1 MSAKHQLIKWHC
13 SWKLTKYDGDYTAEE
28 IERLKPTP
36 KEVVEGE
43 GNLLVT
49 NGANLIWKALTGTA
63 ITVFSNANA
72 MLGVGDGNGSVPT
85 PTAADTDLTATVNKV
100 RIAMDA
106 TYPQISTNT
115 TTFQSTAGTGV
126 ANFAWNEWGV
136 FNAASG
142 ATSML
147 NHKGVALGTKTG
159 GTWTLQVT
167 LSLS

>member
-1 MSAKHQLIKWHC
+1 MAAATEAIRWHC
-13 SWKLTKYDGDYTAEE
+13 HTRLEKYAGEVRPGA
-28 IERLKPTP
+28 KPLD
-36 KEVVEGE
+36 VVEVE

-49 NGANLIWKALTGTA
+49 NGATLLWNALIGTA

-72 MLGVGDGNGSVPT
+72 VIGVGDGT
-85 PTAADTDLTATVNKV
+85 TAAAAGDTDLSGTNKL
-100 RIAMDA
+100 RKAMDA
-106 TYPQISTNT
+106 TYPSISTNT
-115 TTFQSTAGTGV
+115 VTFHSTFATTD

-147 NHKGVALGTKTG
+147 NHKVTSLGTKPNTQSWVM
-159 GTWTLQVT
+159 TVT